1 MSQIIPRTLTFL
13 VLAGL
18 LLIEPQLGLS
28 RASEINPLEK
38 NSLATQCADRIEKW
52 FSLITIQSQ
61 EVDLEHVKLIRVEQ
75 QQVVIPLKKSHGTV
89 KAIRWRP
96 KELTETLDFIRLLQQ
111 GKIGAV
117 NVLPFLHDP
126 AELYLMRGNVMDEL
140 KGCQQKEQVQE
151 VLGQC
156 TECNVRE
163 WLNIKP

>member
-1 MSQIIPRTLTFL
+1 MPQIIHRTLTFL

-18 LLIEPQLGLS
+18 LLIEPWLGLS
-28 RASEINPLEK
+28 RAAEIDPLEK
-38 NSLATQCADRIEKW
+38 NALVTQCADRIEKW

-61 EVDLEHVKLIRVEQ
+61 ELDLEHVKLIRVEQ
-75 QQVVIPLKKSHGTV
+75 QLVVIPLKKSHGNV
-89 KAIRWRP
+89 KAIHWQP

-126 AELYLMRGNVMDEL
+126 AELYLMRGNVLDEL

-156 TECNVRE
+156 TECSVRE

>member
-1 MSQIIPRTLTFL
+1 MPQIIQRTLTVL
-13 VLAGL
+13 VLAGI
-18 LLIEPQLGLS
+18 LLIEPQPGLS
-28 RASEINPLEK
+28 RAAEIDLLEK
-38 NSLATQCADRIEKW
+38 DALATQCADRIEKW

-61 EVDLEHVKLIRVEQ
+61 ELDLEHVKLIRVEQ

-96 KELTETLDFIRLLQQ
+96 KEVTETLDFIRLLQQ

-126 AELYLMRGNVMDEL
+126 AELYLMRGNVLDEL

-156 TECNVRE
+156 TECTVRE